1 MTIDKERSLTRVLPL
16 AVTLAWFAL
25 GSWDAMAPPRAN
37 AAFPVVV
44 GGSAG
49 TQDGDQEAAKSS
61 TQPDR
66 PIAPPT
72 WAFVQGLPIGDGEV
86 RFLLGRLEPATTGQ
100 RASLDA
106 WLADAAATAPTDRP
120 DLPGEV
126 VQAAVEQ
133 WIERL
138 VVLAFLER
146 NQLASSPERVA
157 AELETLDK
165 QLRELGSSLEA
176 YCGKSGIQR
185 GALERHLQWELSW
198 NRYVVRRVTDESLEK
213 FFDLYP
219 AEFDGRR
226 RRVAHIVLLWD
237 TAADDGNVASADG
250 DVPTSP
256 PTIPWPHPPRAGAAE
271 RIEALEQVRQ
281 RIVAGELTF
290 AEAAAQ
296 YSQGASAS
304 DRGDLGWTLREG
316 PLSEAVSQV
325 AFRLKMGEISPPIV
339 SPHGVHLLTVLAEE
353 PGQRSFEQVKERVKQ
368 GAIRELWQTIL
379 TQETPRLSIEFR
391 PPLRRTV
398 LGN

>member
-1 MTIDKERSLTRVLPL
+1 MTIDKERSLASGLPL
-16 AVTLAWFAL
+16 VVTLAWLAL

-37 AAFPVVV
+37 AALSVVV

-49 TQDGDQEAAKSS
+49 RQDEDQEAGKSS
-61 TQPDR
+61 SQSDR
-66 PIAPPT
+66 AIPPPT
-72 WAFVQGLPIGDGEV
+72 WAFVQGLPIGIGEV

-106 WLADAAATAPTDRP
+106 WLADAAAEAPADWP
-120 DLPGEV
+120 ELPPEV
-126 VQAAVEQ
+126 IQAAVEQ

-165 QLRELGSSLEA
+165 QLRELGSSLQA

-185 GALERHLQWELSW
+185 VALERHLQWELSW

-226 RRVAHIVLLWD
+226 RRVAHIVLLWE
-237 TAADDGNVASADG
+237 TSADDEKVASADG
-250 DVPTSP
+250 DVQASP
-256 PTIPWPHPPRAGAAE
+256 LPIPWPRPPRAGTTE
-271 RIEALEQVRQ
+271 RIEALTRVRQ

-290 AEAAAQ
+290 AKAAAQ

-316 PLSEAVSQV
+316 PLSEAVSQA

-339 SPHGVHLLTVLAEE
+339 SPHGVHLLTVLEEE
-353 PGQRSFEQVKERVKQ
+353 PGQRSFEQVKERVKTA
-368 GAIRELWQTIL
+368 AIRELWEAIVQ
-379 TQETPRLSIEFR
+379 QQASNLSIEFR
-391 PPLRRTV
+391 PPVR
-398 LGN
+398 

>member
-1 MTIDKERSLTRVLPL
+1 MPMDKKFSLASGVPL

-25 GSWDAMAPPRAN
+25 GSVDAMAPPRAN
-37 AAFPVVV
+37 AALPVGV

-61 TQPDR
+61 APPDR

-72 WAFVQGLPIGDGEV
+72 WAFVQGLPIGLGEV
-86 RFLLGRLEPATTGQ
+86 RFLLERLEPATTGQ

-106 WLADAAATAPTDRP
+106 WLADAAAEAPVDRP
-120 DLPGEV
+120 DLPPALI
-126 VQAAVEQ
+126 QAAVEQ
-133 WIERL
+133 WIERM

-165 QLRELGSSLEA
+165 QLRELGSSLET

-185 GALERHLQWELSW
+185 VALERHLQWELSW
-198 NRYVVRRVTDESLEK
+198 NRYVVRRVTDETMEK

-237 TAADDGNVASADG
+237 TSADEGNVASADG
-250 DVPTSP
+250 DAPASP
-256 PTIPWPHPPRAGAAE
+256 PTIPWPRPPRAGTKE
-271 RIEALEQVRQ
+271 RIEALTRVRE

-290 AEAAAQ
+290 AEGAAQ

-316 PLSEAVSQV
+316 PLSEAVSQA
-325 AFRLKMGEISPPIV
+325 AFRLKIGEISPPIV
-339 SPHGVHLLTVLAEE
+339 SPHGVHLLTVLEEE
-353 PGQRSFEQVKERVKQ
+353 PGQRSFEQVKERVKT
-368 GAIRELWQTIL
+368 AAMRELWEAIV
-379 TQETPRLSIEFR
+379 QEEASNLSIEFR
-391 PPLRRTV
+391 PPLR
-398 LGN
+398 